1 MRSERSGETTVRVLV
16 VEDEKGLAESMRRGL
31 VAEGFVVD
39 VVHDGVSGL
48 WAASEFGYDVAID
61 VAILDIMLPRLNGY
75 DVLKQIRDRN
85 IWTPVIMLTA
95 KEFSLLSYL
104 MRNAG
109 SVVGKFD
116 ILTNVWD
123 AAYRGRE
130 NIVDVYVGYLRQ
142 KIDTPYGLQTLNTV
156 RGMGY
161 RLDADT

>member
-48 WAASEFGYDVAID
+48 WAASEFSYD

-123 AAYRGRE
+123 EAYRAAKMSWRSTSATCE
-130 NIVDVYVGYLRQ
+130 RRLIRR
-142 KIDTPYGLQTLNTV
+142 TA
-156 RGMGY
+156 Y
-161 RLDADT
+161 RR

>member
-48 WAASEFGYDVAID
+48 WAASEFSYD

-85 IWTPVIMLTA
+85 IWIPVIMLTA

-123 AAYRGRE
+123 AAYQGRE
-130 NIVDVYVGYLRQ
+130 NVVEVYVGYLRK

-161 RLDADT
+161 RLDGDT

>member
-48 WAASEFGYDVAID
+48 WAASEFSSD

-95 KEFSLLSYL
+95 WGIQPAQL
-104 MRNAG
+104 
-109 SVVGKFD
+109 
-116 ILTNVWD
+116 
-123 AAYRGRE
+123 
-130 NIVDVYVGYLRQ
+130 
-142 KIDTPYGLQTLNTV
+142 
-156 RGMGY
+156 
-161 RLDADT
+161 LDAQRRQRGGEVRHLGPRV

>member
-48 WAASEFGYDVAID
+48 WAASEFSYD

-123 AAYRGRE
+123 AAYQGSE
-130 NIVDVYVGYLRQ
+130 NVVEVYVGYLRK
-142 KIDTPYGLQTLNTV
+142 KIDAPYGLQTLNTV

-161 RLDADT
+161 RLDAET

>member
-48 WAASEFGYDVAID
+48 WAASEFSYD

-75 DVLKQIRDRN
+75 DVLKHIRDRN
-85 IWTPVIMLTA
+85 IWTPVIMLT
-95 KEFSLLSYL
+95 FSLLSYL

-123 AAYRGRE
+123 AAYQGSE
-130 NIVDVYVGYLRQ
+130 NVVEVYVGYLRK
-142 KIDTPYGLQTLNTV
+142 KIDAPYGLQTLNTV